1 MRTRTHSM
9 QEKKVDNRYLQLVYK
24 LSSSIMY
31 YSNNM
36 LNINKKKKK
45 KKKGMIEY
53 SISFCI
59 AVATKCT
66 KFYISFLLAIGP
78 VSCGCP

>member
-1 MRTRTHSM
+1 
-9 QEKKVDNRYLQLVYK
+9 
-24 LSSSIMY
+24 MY
-31 YSNNM
+31 NSNM
-36 LNINKKKKK
+36 LNNENKKK

-59 AVATKCT
+59 AVATNRT